1 MLLFL
6 FWGKYIKVIWIQEST
21 SFVGFLWLILYFV
34 KKISVMY
41 TTWGNVDCFLSFNY
55 QGKKSSSMHT
65 CTIIRSI
72 VTVGSIIYKSYAKSL
87 KLWNSYTNRVCFIN
101 IVIKKNV

>member
-1 MLLFL
+1 
-6 FWGKYIKVIWIQEST
+6 
-21 SFVGFLWLILYFV
+21 
-34 KKISVMY
+34 
-41 TTWGNVDCFLSFNY
+41 
-55 QGKKSSSMHT
+55 MHT

-87 KLWNSYTNRVCFIN
+87 KLWNSYTDRVCFIN

>member
-1 MLLFL
+1 
-6 FWGKYIKVIWIQEST
+6 
-21 SFVGFLWLILYFV
+21 
-34 KKISVMY
+34 
-41 TTWGNVDCFLSFNY
+41 
-55 QGKKSSSMHT
+55 MHT

-87 KLWNSYTNRVCFIN
+87 KLWKNSYTDRVCFIN